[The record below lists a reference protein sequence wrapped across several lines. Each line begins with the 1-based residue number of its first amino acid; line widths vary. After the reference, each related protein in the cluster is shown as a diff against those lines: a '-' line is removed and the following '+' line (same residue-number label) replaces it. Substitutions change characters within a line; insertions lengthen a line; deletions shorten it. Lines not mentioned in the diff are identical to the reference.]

1 MLKNKLKYKKMN
13 KPVLV
18 LAMSEKCGACL
29 QFKRKMLPELEKELN
44 DDPRIKFVVLDFP
57 EMLIPQNLPGVNYHP
72 ELRNGFVRF
81 FPTFILFP
89 GNLWNNHK
97 SKLKGEI
104 KHGDEAKPRPDYSK
118 PSIFSWIDETLKTPL
133 FSNDTQIEKIKT
145 KGTLSKSLNNGKYV
159 VPTVGTYNRFKNTR
173 LDESEL

>member
-1 MLKNKLKYKKMN
+1 MN

-18 LAMSEKCGACL
+18 LAMSEKCGACV

-44 DDPRIKFVVLDFP
+44 NDSRIKFVVLDFP
-57 EMLIPQNLPGVNYHP
+57 EMMIPQTTQGLTYHP

-89 GNLWNNHK
+89 GNLWNNHN
-97 SKLKGEI
+97 SKLKGVI
-104 KHGDEAKPRPDYSK
+104 KHGDEPNPRPDYSK
-118 PSIFSWIDETLKTPL
+118 PSISSWIDETLKTPG
-133 FSNDTQIEKIKT
+133 FSEIQVEKIKPSGPLT
-145 KGTLSKSLNNGKYV
+145 RSLNNGKFV

-173 LDESEL
+173 LDDSEL